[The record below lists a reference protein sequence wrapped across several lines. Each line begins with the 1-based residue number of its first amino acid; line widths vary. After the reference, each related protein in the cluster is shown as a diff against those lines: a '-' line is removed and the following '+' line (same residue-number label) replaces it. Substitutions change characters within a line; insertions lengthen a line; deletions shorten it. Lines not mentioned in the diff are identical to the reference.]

1 MSQQEE
7 ENKEEFCG
15 SCLTVPLA
23 MAATGGGV
31 AGASS
36 LVDRQK
42 HKKLK
47 KTIFIVGIV
56 IAVLSILYSGYVLY
70 KQSGGGGKLAVC
82 SR

>member
-23 MAATGGGV
+23 LAATGGGV

-36 LVDRQK
+36 VVDRQK

-47 KTIFIVGIV
+47 KTMFIVGIT
-56 IAVLSILYSGYVLY
+56 IAVLSILYSGYILY
-70 KQSGGGGKLAVC
+70 KQSKNSGLAVC

>member
-1 MSQQEE
+1 MSQQED
-7 ENKEEFCG
+7 ENKEDFCG

-23 MAATGGGV
+23 LAATGGGI
-31 AGASS
+31 AGSSS

-56 IAVLSILYSGYVLY
+56 VALLSILYSGYILY
-70 KQSGGGGKLAVC
+70 KQSGQAGLAVC